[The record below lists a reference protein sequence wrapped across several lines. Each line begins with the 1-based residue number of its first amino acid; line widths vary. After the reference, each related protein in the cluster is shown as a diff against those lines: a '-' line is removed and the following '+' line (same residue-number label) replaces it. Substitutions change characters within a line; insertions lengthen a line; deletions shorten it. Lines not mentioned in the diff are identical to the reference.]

1 MAHPETVPET
11 NVKETGGTARNGDIL
26 GYARVSTAAQD
37 AAAKRR
43 GKKARSPQA
52 SPRHRFDHPKLIE
65 AGLTPGDAAKQLGLG
80 RTTAYGVAQ
89 ALY

>member
-43 GKKARSPQA
+43 GKKPGR
-52 SPRHRFDHPKLIE
+52 PRLHPDIVS
-65 AGLTPGDAAKQLGLG
+65 
-80 RTTAYGVAQ
+80 TTQ
-89 ALY
+89 N